1 MSYDLE
7 VYGKVSLTAKEL
19 AKVVSSV
26 RGLKATVDRRA
37 QTISS
42 IVHKRGRAAAFELD
56 GPNLLEPEDIPEE
69 WTEAAGS
76 TVLYSI
82 HVPYAVQS
90 DGGFSF
96 RVDERD
102 LAAATAFAARLAER
116 IDGTVIDSQT
126 VEPREPEPAP
136 EPEPPRP
143 RFLHLRWYRLLDDRN
158 DQDLAAIY
166 LRTAREFF
174 RPGVPSRFGTHE
186 PFQGRFPRDDDALF
200 DTMYRESCYIGTLI
214 LAGKPIEHG
223 TIDGWTNDLSRRTQ
237 TIGLKFELDRLVKL
251 KALGALESFVVALA
265 ERTGS
270 FFAFAELSTS
280 RYGTAQPSMD
290 VKLDDPWSG
299 LPTDPQ
305 WLTWFGP
312 EYAELV
318 APHLDP
324 ARTTA
329 TARGTLLRWTEHPA
343 EAEELRAL
351 SGDPWIPADYRG
363 VFDPAVDERC
373 RRAAAVMPASL
384 RYPAAGSPQALRIE
398 AHYARA
404 RDVQARAGARPG
416 EGRR

>member
-158 DQDLAAIY
+158 DQD
-166 LRTAREFF
+166 
-174 RPGVPSRFGTHE
+174 
-186 PFQGRFPRDDDALF
+186 
-200 DTMYRESCYIGTLI
+200 
-214 LAGKPIEHG
+214 
-223 TIDGWTNDLSRRTQ
+223 
-237 TIGLKFELDRLVKL
+237 
-251 KALGALESFVVALA
+251 
-265 ERTGS
+265 
-270 FFAFAELSTS
+270 
-280 RYGTAQPSMD
+280 
-290 VKLDDPWSG
+290 
-299 LPTDPQ
+299 
-305 WLTWFGP
+305 
-312 EYAELV
+312 
-318 APHLDP
+318 
-324 ARTTA
+324 
-329 TARGTLLRWTEHPA
+329 
-343 EAEELRAL
+343 
-351 SGDPWIPADYRG
+351 
-363 VFDPAVDERC
+363 
-373 RRAAAVMPASL
+373 
-384 RYPAAGSPQALRIE
+384 
-398 AHYARA
+398 
-404 RDVQARAGARPG
+404 
-416 EGRR
+416 